1 MTTTRH
7 QISNHDIKSL
17 IRAGSSG
24 LVIYGNCSGLH
35 LTVLSGGPWFIHKK
49 RLLFNQNNKLSL
61 TGPVLGV
68 LGITKGISVH
78 PGSSREEAHYCRSCK
93 LKQSHPDCDK
103 DQWFLLS
110 SQPEAPPTSIKQLR
124 GERWTQSTL
133 ILNDTPPLWW
143 VYENIITTQWVSA
156 DMGSHADT
164 CTVCIKTCTGFR
176 AELQACWWGRWWSIL
191 KGCNIYKPMAQKWQ
205 NHLTML
211 RKHGY
216 TIQTLRR
223 IP

>member
-35 LTVLSGGPWFIHKK
+35 LTVQLGGPWFIHKK
-49 RLLFNQNNKLSL
+49 WLLFNQNNKLSL

-93 LKQSHPDCDK
+93 LKQTHPDCDK
-103 DQWFLLS
+103 DQRFLLS

-124 GERWTQSTL
+124 RERRTQSTL
-133 ILNDTPPLWW
+133 ILNDTPLLWW
-143 VYENIITTQWVSA
+143 VYENIITTQWVRQTWGHIMLTLALCASRNVLDSEQSFKLA
-156 DMGSHADT
+156 DGEDGGQNKKDVISISQWHRNGKIT
-164 CTVCIKTCTGFR
+164 WP
-176 AELQACWWGRWWSIL
+176 CWESMVTPSKL
-191 KGCNIYKPMAQKWQ
+191 
-205 NHLTML
+205 
-211 RKHGY
+211 
-216 TIQTLRR
+216 
-223 IP
+223 